1 MKVGLAVLADYANV
15 SVEGKL
21 NIMGIFNQIY
31 TPAVPVQHPQMHLV
45 LQFEIDM
52 AERGMSKV
60 IEIKLLDEDG
70 LQLASVSQTT
80 QIPEEIPISAQLPLI
95 AALNGLQFP
104 HFGSYAFHIL
114 INEDT
119 KATVQFRV
127 LPLQAPP
134 QFQLPPSAPSE
145 SQGG

>member
-31 TPAVPVQHPQMHLV
+31 APGVPVQHPQMHLV
-45 LQFEIDM
+45 LQFEIDL
-52 AERGMSKV
+52 AEHGLTKV
-60 IEIKLLDEDG
+60 IEIKLLGEDG
-70 LQLASVSQTT
+70 QQLASVSQTT
-80 QIPEEIPISAQLPLI
+80 QIPDLIPLGAQLPLI

-104 HFGSYAFHIL
+104 RYGSYAFHIL

-119 KATVQFRV
+119 KATVPFRV
-127 LPLQAPP
+127 IPTPSPP
-134 QFQLPPSAPSE
+134 QLQLPPTAPPE